1 MAESF
6 KVLGQVYLNSGSVLS
21 DGYFLIYSVPTKSDA
36 KYALGVPSQAIV
48 SSIVVC
54 NREDSANAYN
64 LAVVPNGETGPS
76 FQHVI
81 FASKSIDANETHVI
95 SIGLGMQTG
104 DALYAQQNTD
114 NKKFTVSAFGIEI
127 V

>member
-6 KVLGQVYLNSGSVLS
+6 KVLGQVGLQFS
-21 DGYFLIYSVPTKSDA
+21 DVSEHPYTLLYSVPTKSDA

-54 NREDSANAYN
+54 NRENSANAYN
-64 LAVVPNGETGPS
+64 LAVVPSGETGPS
-76 FQHVI
+76 FHHLI
-81 FASKSIDANETHVI
+81 FATKSIDANETHVI

-104 DALYAQQNTD
+104 DAIYAQQSVD
-114 NKKFTVSAFGIEI
+114 DKSFSVSAFGIEI